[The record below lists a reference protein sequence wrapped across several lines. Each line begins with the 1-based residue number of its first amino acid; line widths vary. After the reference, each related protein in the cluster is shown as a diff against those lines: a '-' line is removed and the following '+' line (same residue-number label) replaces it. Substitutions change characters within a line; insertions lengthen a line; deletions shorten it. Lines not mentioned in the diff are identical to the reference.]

1 MNTKTWILAV
11 AMTVGCNAQVEDL
24 SDDEA
29 RLGLEFDTKTQELIN
44 DLQEAGF
51 DREQMEI
58 QEDGTV
64 FLDGD
69 AGAGEANTTEIAES
83 LVDAGFVRENVEF
96 LENGG
101 VVVNN
106 DEVATSDAPSDL
118 VSAGAE
124 QALALCVPDIFVN
137 YCGGY
142 STFGQCWCDQLCLV
156 YDDCCIDGPC

>member
-29 RLGLEFDTKTQELIN
+29 RLGLEFDTKTEELIN

-69 AGAGEANTTEIAES
+69 AGSGEANTTKIAES
-83 LVDAGFVRENVEF
+83 LVDAGFVVRTWNSWRTEPW
-96 LENGG
+96 
-101 VVVNN
+101 
-106 DEVATSDAPSDL
+106 S
-118 VSAGAE
+118 
-124 QALALCVPDIFVN
+124 
-137 YCGGY
+137 
-142 STFGQCWCDQLCLV
+142 
-156 YDDCCIDGPC
+156 